1 MLPFGELRGGFIM
14 RSGLG
19 ELITEVEVPF
29 TAGGSAFLEVSPRKG
44 DFAVLAAASVSFA
57 FKQRLFAPNEVE
69 RKSVHCAQ
77 VEVRAR

>member
-1 MLPFGELRGGFIM
+1 MDSSPGSGYRQRDRTTGEHFSRHRLFYERRIA
-14 RSGLG
+14 
-19 ELITEVEVPF
+19 I
-29 TAGGSAFLEVSPRKG
+29 
-44 DFAVLAAASVSFA
+44 FAVLAAASVSFA